1 MNIIPAIDLHNGSC
15 VRLYQGNFAAATTY
29 SDQPADV
36 ARRFS
41 DLGFSWLHVVDLDGA
56 RDGAQSNQ
64 DSIRAIAQAADMSI
78 QLGGGI
84 RDRAT
89 LEQWYAA
96 GVDRC
101 VLGSVAVTEPDRVRG
116 WLDEFS
122 GERIVLA
129 LDVRIDDGGVPWL
142 ATHGWARTSDVT
154 LWDCLD
160 RFSGSGLE
168 HVLCTDVGRD
178 GALCGPNLELYSEFV
193 QRYPALSLQ
202 ASGGVR
208 HIEDLASA
216 AQTGAAAAITGR
228 ALLDGRIS
236 RQEIASFRQNA

>member
-15 VRLYQGNFAAATTY
+15 VRLYQGDFAQATNY
-29 SDQPADV
+29 SDKPAEL
-36 ARRFS
+36 ARQFA
-41 DLGFSWLHVVDLDGA
+41 DFGFSQLHVVDLDGA
-56 RDGAQSNQ
+56 REGSQRNQ
-64 DSIRAIAQAADMSI
+64 DAIHAISRASDMSI

-89 LEQWYAA
+89 LEQWFDA
-96 GVDRC
+96 GVARC
-101 VLGSVAVTEPDRVRG
+101 VLGSAAVTDPDRVKD
-116 WLDEFS
+116 WLEDFS
-122 GERIVLA
+122 GEQIVLA
-129 LDVRIDDGGVPWL
+129 LDVRIDNTGLPRL
-142 ATHGWARTSDVT
+142 ATHGWVQTSDIS

-160 RFSGSGLE
+160 NYAGHGLR

-178 GALCGPNLELYSEFV
+178 GALCGPNLELYGEFV
-193 QRYPALSLQ
+193 RRYPEIRLQ

-208 HIEDLASA
+208 NIEDLALA

-236 RQEIASFRQNA
+236 PQELAAFQRNA